1 MSILLAVDKSKAALS
16 FNGLFF
22 CFRSTIIDFLLKS
35 ICNKKTGK
43 NSNVFEVNLNP
54 LETEEPQT
62 LNLTLKYIYCNG
74 SGPVLLLCHT
84 FIIVKHVSLQAVS
97 DYQ

>member
-1 MSILLAVDKSKAALS
+1 M
-16 FNGLFF
+16 
-22 CFRSTIIDFLLKS
+22 
-35 ICNKKTGK
+35 GK
-43 NSNVFEVNLNP
+43 NSNAFKVNLNP

-84 FIIVKHVSLQAVS
+84 FIIAKNFSLQAVS